1 MACHQAATL
10 VFYRFCCP
18 CVWECVCVLGLGV
31 FILLFI
37 VIVHCLLIVCAVRSG
52 WLRDARHLPGSA
64 PRGLPVCVPPS
75 PPGCLPHAHR
85 EFTSPD
91 TTFMASH
98 TGFPLLTQTTTVQ
111 CVCVCVDRIAW
122 RPCVRAG
129 SGCRSWPHVSPFT
142 CTTQPAI
149 SRWGGK
155 SYQMQLSMLA
165 LLADSLND
173 HYPLPHYLTLP
184 LTNSVLGSHQQVVS
198 CLISPLM
205 LLHKVLQE
213 TVVHNLQSGY
223 FTFSAADF
231 KGLPFALQ
239 FFYDAR
245 HLETDLDSY
254 LDWLD
259 SLPLRAPVKTR
270 DPEVMTSHFRVSHI
284 IL

>member
-1 MACHQAATL
+1 
-10 VFYRFCCP
+10 
-18 CVWECVCVLGLGV
+18 
-31 FILLFI
+31 
-37 VIVHCLLIVCAVRSG
+37 
-52 WLRDARHLPGSA
+52 
-64 PRGLPVCVPPS
+64 
-75 PPGCLPHAHR
+75 
-85 EFTSPD
+85 
-91 TTFMASH
+91 
-98 TGFPLLTQTTTVQ
+98 
-111 CVCVCVDRIAW
+111 
-122 RPCVRAG
+122 
-129 SGCRSWPHVSPFT
+129 
-142 CTTQPAI
+142 
-149 SRWGGK
+149 
-155 SYQMQLSMLA
+155 
-165 LLADSLND
+165 
-173 HYPLPHYLTLP
+173 
-184 LTNSVLGSHQQVVS
+184 
-198 CLISPLM
+198 M